1 MNQLFGAL
9 VAFALYTV
17 PFAVLVGS
25 AVVARR
31 FFHRR
36 DRRNPLTRGLLR
48 SPGHTLSK
56 QLDDIA
62 TDITGYAAAGA
73 PMPLFFYAIWQL
85 QSEFTGVRQ
94 SPVTSTLYVV
104 AAVAMLAFL
113 VWKIV
118 GLVRRGRDL
127 RLGLEAEL
135 AVGQELNQL
144 MKDGF
149 TIFHDVPGQERFNI
163 DHVAVGRQGV
173 FSIET
178 KGRAKPIRG
187 DSAAYKVTFEN
198 GRLMF
203 PGWVETEPIA
213 QAQRNAEWL
222 GKWLTS
228 AVGEPVTSKAVLML
242 PGWYVDRKSPSEV
255 AVMSAKDP
263 RGFFLKQKSAAL
275 TDKLVQQ
282 IVHQLDA
289 RCRDVEIRAYVHG
302 PA

>member
-1 MNQLFGAL
+1 MNQLIGAL
-9 VAFALYTV
+9 VAFALYVV
-17 PFAVLVGS
+17 PFALLVGS
-25 AVVARR
+25 AVLARR

-36 DRRNPLTRGLLR
+36 DRRNPLTRDLLR

-56 QLDDIA
+56 QLDDVA

-85 QSEFTGVRQ
+85 QAEFTGARH
-94 SPVTSTLYVV
+94 STVTSTLYVV
-104 AAVAMLAFL
+104 AAVAMMGIL

-118 GLVRRGRDL
+118 RLVHRARDL

-149 TIFHDVPGQERFNI
+149 NIFHDVPGQERFNI
-163 DHVAVGRQGV
+163 DHVAVGKQGV
-173 FSIET
+173 FAIET

-187 DSAAYKVTFEN
+187 DSAEYKVTFEN
-198 GRLMF
+198 GRLVF
-203 PGWVETEPIA
+203 PGWVETEPVA
-213 QAQRNAEWL
+213 QAQRNAAWL
-222 GKWLTS
+222 AKWLTS
-228 AVGEPVTSKAVLML
+228 AVGEPVASKAVLML
-242 PGWYVDRKSPSEV
+242 PGWYVERKSPSEV
-255 AVMSAKDP
+255 AIMSAKDP

-275 TDKLVQQ
+275 SDKLVQQ

-289 RCRDVEIRAYVHG
+289 RCRDVEARAYVHD
-302 PA
+302 AA